1 MKQILDS
8 LHICDYW
15 YLDSVIL
22 KIIKTLVI
30 VPAFEESDEKIVL
43 GAVFFLQTNFN
54 LVTSLS

>member
-30 VPAFEESDEKIVL
+30 VPAFEERDGKLVL
-43 GAVFFLQTNFN
+43 GAVFFLHTNFN
-54 LVTSLS
+54 LLTSQS